1 MHCTDFSSFYKISGV
16 MEISYTSKNQTITS
30 VIEWLHA
37 RCFKCKEN
45 VQREL
50 KIVLLLYGF
59 QTLPEKK
66 LVFADQLP

>member
-50 KIVLLLYGF
+50 KIVLLFMGF
-59 QTLPEKK
+59 KLFQKK
-66 LVFADQLP
+66 IGFC